1 VRSSIHVSR
10 TLLAGVLA
18 PGLVW
23 AGATYDQARV
33 VDVQP
38 MYQSVTHTVPREV
51 CQEQRVQTGAGG
63 GQSPV
68 PPLLGAVIGGVAGN
82 AVSNK
87 NQPVGAAIGAV
98 LGGAIGYDIAR
109 RNARPPYVTYG
120 TQEVCTTVQDTYE
133 EQQLSGYR
141 VRYEYL
147 GQTYAAV
154 TRNHPGD
161 TVRVRV
167 DVSPAF

>member
-1 VRSSIHVSR
+1 MRNVQQIPMLVAA
-10 TLLAGVLA
+10 LLAPALA
-18 PGLVW
+18 A

-33 VDVQP
+33 IDVQP
-38 MYQSVTHTVPREV
+38 EYGTMVSTVPREV

-68 PPLLGAVIGGVAGN
+68 PPLVGAALGGVAGN

-109 RNARPPYVTYG
+109 RNARPQYVTYG
-120 TQEVCTTVQDTYE
+120 TQEVCTVVQDTHE
-133 EQQLSGYR
+133 EQRLTGYR

-147 GQTYAAV
+147 GQRYSAV
-154 TRNHPGD
+154 TPNPPGA